1 MTEVFKYSDNAHYP
15 HAGVFNKKI
24 INIIKQSIVISS
36 DGKSFNV
43 DFPNVFEKYVLPHV
57 ASDDIVKRWNTDWM
71 SFWQNQL
78 NFAIWCAT
86 TGCGVDVNNHLKAG
100 GLTGS
105 LFLFHIYYQT
115 RRILFELAIALPQ
128 DKSWNAFN
136 NSYDRGAYER
146 ICKEFNV
153 DPNADWRQKMYTSGD
168 GLGVIYTTSHTA
180 WKRTDFRHDNSS
192 QHIAS
197 STASDLDLSKMT
209 FGPEVSGGRH
219 CGISSCEYLPPKKVH
234 IDYLQQADDVKDVW
248 TTFILDTSNGF
259 TRAGVER
266 INESIRTYCWA
277 ILGSQSQTR
286 TDILGTGTAFDAQK
300 QFLAN
305 IEDAINSPVDLPS
318 QISRYQN
325 TLKYARSKVDY
336 VYGIGLYMSPSNME
350 LRIGTIQDYNNKI
363 VVATDNQE
371 LGLNNGVNVQP
382 IPPKQHVELKGTPTK
397 QTQPVQVSAADYKKI
412 TTYAKE
418 HFLPKEWVTKAANTP
433 GFFNS
438 YVKQHRFLFN
448 KFAPEPQVNVLN
460 HPDTPTIVTHNAP
473 DIVAANKIPLTP
485 EKKIAL
491 QHEDNKTALI
501 VGSIAIGFAAL
512 LIYEIY

>member
-1 MTEVFKYSDNAHYP
+1 MIEVFKYNAKAQYP
-15 HAGVFNKKI
+15 HGGMFNVKT
-24 INIIKQSIVISS
+24 INIIKQSIVITS

-43 DFPNVFEKYVLPHV
+43 DFPNIFEKYLLPKV
-57 ASDDIVKRWNTDWM
+57 STNTLVQRWNTDWM
-71 SFWQNQL
+71 MFWQNQL
-78 NFAIWCAT
+78 NFAIWLAT
-86 TGCGVDVNNHLKAG
+86 TGCGIDVNNHLKAG

-105 LFLFHIYYQT
+105 LFLFHVYYQT
-115 RRILFELAIALPQ
+115 RRILFELSIALPQ

-153 DPNADWRQKMYTSGD
+153 DPNADWRQKMYPSGD

-209 FGPEVSGGRH
+209 FGPEVPGGRH

-248 TTFILDTSNGF
+248 TTFVLDTSKGF

-382 IPPKQHVELKGTPTK
+382 IPPKQITELKGTPTK
-397 QTQPVQVSAADYKKI
+397 QTQPVQPIKVSKQTVQLTKQKVTDDDYKKI
-412 TTYAKE
+412 TTYAKM
-418 HFLPKEWVTKAANTP
+418 HYLPKEWVTKAANVP
-433 GFFNS
+433 GYFDS
-438 YVKQHRFLFN
+438 YVKQHSFLLN
-448 KFAPEPQVNVLN
+448 ATAKQPNVTVHPSSIIVHNPSPKPLIAPPPV
-460 HPDTPTIVTHNAP
+460 
-473 DIVAANKIPLTP
+473 IPP
-485 EKKIAL
+485 EKK
-491 QHEDNKTALI
+491 
-501 VGSIAIGFAAL
+501 
-512 LIYEIY
+512 

>member
-1 MTEVFKYSDNAHYP
+1 MTVQKAFKYSDEAHYP
-15 HAGVFNKKI
+15 HAGVFNKKP

-57 ASDDIVKRWNTDWM
+57 VSNDIVQRWNIIPDWL

-105 LFLFHIYYQT
+105 LFLFHVYYQT
-115 RRILFELAIALPQ
+115 RRILFELGIALPQ

-136 NSYDRGAYER
+136 NSYNRGAYER

-153 DPNADWRQKMYTSGD
+153 DPGADWRQKMDPSGD

-234 IDYLQQADDVKDVW
+234 IDYLQQADDVKDAW
-248 TTFILDTSNGF
+248 TTFVLDTSKGF

-305 IEDAINSPVDLPS
+305 VEDAINSPVDIPS
-318 QISRYQN
+318 QITRYQN

-350 LRIGTIQDYNNKI
+350 LRIGTIKDYNNKI
-363 VVATDNQE
+363 VVATDDQE
-371 LGLNNGVNVQP
+371 LGLNDGVNNQP
-382 IPPKQHVELKGTPTK
+382 IPPKHNVEVKGTPTK
-397 QTQPVQVSAADYKKI
+397 QAQPVQVSAADYKKI

-418 HFLPKEWVTKAANTP
+418 HFLPKEWVTKATNTP
-433 GFFNS
+433 GYFNS
-438 YVKQHRFLFN
+438 YVKQHSFLFN
-448 KFAPEPQVNVLN
+448 ATVKQPNVTVHSLHN
-460 HPDTPTIVTHNAP
+460 PTSKP
-473 DIVAANKIPLTP
+473 SP
-485 EKKIAL
+485 EKKIAV

-501 VGSIAIGFAAL
+501 VGSIAVGFTAL
-512 LIYEIY
+512 LIYEYTP